1 MKTRSK
7 LFVLASMIFAVISC
21 TTDKASKSASIADV
35 ANETRS
41 IKGTQGFG
49 NKFMSDNT
57 YIVLKLD
64 GSFEASFEADE
75 VVIGNW
81 TKENDGKTLKL
92 TGGKSNEG
100 KGQTFAKEFTVI
112 EHTDDLISLVDA
124 EGKKLELKS
133 E

>member
-1 MKTRSK
+1 MKTRSL
-7 LFVLASMIFAVISC
+7 LFVFAAMIFAVISC
-21 TTDKASKSASIADV
+21 TTDNASKAATATDV
-35 ANETRS
+35 ALETRGV
-41 IKGTQGFG
+41 KGTQGYG
-49 NKFMSDNT
+49 NKFMSNNT

-112 EHTDDLISLVDA
+112 EHNDDLISLVDG